1 MHSTHDEEKSVFA
14 SRFIRTLKKKM
25 YKYMASLSKT
35 MYNDKWADKVKECS
49 NTWHS
54 TIKMTHIE
62 VKLSTY
68 IDVDIE
74 VTDKDPKLE
83 VSDHVRLS
91 RFKNIFAKHCIPR

>member
-1 MHSTHDEEKSVFA
+1 
-14 SRFIRTLKKKM
+14 
-25 YKYMASLSKT
+25 
-35 MYNDKWADKVKECS
+35 
-49 NTWHS
+49 
-54 TIKMTHIE
+54 MTHIE